1 MNKTLRTLF
10 VLFLIQSSF
19 FELNAQV
26 QLDLKKALQYTLEHH
41 SKVKQAE
48 IDIKSG
54 LQTIREARSVGLP
67 QISATSTVLNNVAL
81 RTSLVP
87 AEFFGGMP
95 GDFAQIKFGTNWNG
109 NAGIQLNQM
118 LFNKQWLLALEG
130 SRKSGEF
137 YDTALEITKEEV
149 VYETA
154 KLYYQIQAVQTQQ
167 GILEANLYQ
176 IVGLKNVTDKQYQ
189 NGFAKKIDVERLQV
203 QESNLNMQISNLEL
217 QVKQLEQALKFAMQM
232 PLETDI
238 ILTDSISINNNVTDK
253 NITKPTFRGR
263 PALNLF
269 QVQKE
274 LYDLDARRWKAGAY
288 PTISL
293 FGSYTYEW
301 QSNNLGDFFDG
312 SRWNDF
318 SQIGIHF
325 NFPIFDGFFRN
336 SQMQIA
342 ELNNLKADQDYLY
355 TMMAYQLQHEQALSS
370 LQVNQNNLKTVTDTR
385 NVAERVY
392 EITQKRYKQG
402 IAPITE
408 LLDAE
413 TSMREAQSNFITT
426 LAQIKLAE
434 IDLMH
439 ANGKLMEIAK

>member
-1 MNKTLRTLF
+1 M
-10 VLFLIQSSF
+10 
-19 FELNAQV
+19 
-26 QLDLKKALQYTLEHH
+26 EHH
-41 SKVKQAE
+41 SKVKQSE
-48 IDIKSG
+48 IDKQLG
-54 LQTIREARSVGLP
+54 LETIREAVSMGLP
-67 QISATSTVLNNVAL
+67 QISASTTILNNVAL

-118 LFNKQWLLALEG
+118 IFNKQWLLALEG
-130 SRKSGEF
+130 SKKSGEF
-137 YDTALEITKEEV
+137 YNAALEVTKENV

-154 KLYYQIQAVQTQQ
+154 KLYYQIQAVETQQ
-167 GILEANLYQ
+167 GILEANLNQ
-176 IVGLKNVTDKQYQ
+176 ILGLKIVTEKQYQ

-203 QESNLNMQISNLEL
+203 QESNLQMQISNLEL
-217 QVKQLEQALKFAMQM
+217 QVEQLEQALKFAMQM
-232 PLETDI
+232 PLETEI
-238 ILTDSISINNNVTDK
+238 ILTDSFSVKNNLINK
-253 NITKPTFRGR
+253 NITQPTYRGR

-274 LYDLDARRWKAGAY
+274 LYDIDARRWKAGGF
-288 PTISL
+288 PTVSL
-293 FGSYTYEW
+293 FGNYTYEW
-301 QSNNLGDFFDG
+301 QANSLGDLTDG
-312 SRWNDF
+312 SRWTDF
-318 SQIGIHF
+318 SQVGIHF

-336 SQMQIA
+336 SQMQKA

-355 TMMAYQLQHEQALSS
+355 TMLAYQLQHQQS
-370 LQVNQNNLKTVTDTR
+370 LTSLRVNQNNLKTVTDTR

-402 IAPITE
+402 IAPIIE
-408 LLDAE
+408 LLDSEA
-413 TSMREAQSNFITT
+413 SMREAQSNYITT

-439 ANGKLMEIAK
+439 ANGKLMDLVN